1 MKPIAIWGTLVALA
15 STLLIAHPSSAAEG
29 CDGIDWPVK
38 QERALFAGTADT
50 VPAGKS
56 EGAAPALRLHEL
68 YSVALSPQ
76 DQVTFRVPPGGRKPA
91 DGAYAGVAVLH
102 ITRPG
107 TYRVSTDQ
115 PVRIDLEMGTQTVA
129 STNYLEQPGCSAPH
143 KIVQFTLAAGD
154 LLLELS
160 NARKAVV
167 LLTVTRATAVPGSK
181 G

>member
-1 MKPIAIWGTLVALA
+1 MARWGTLVALA
-15 STLLIAHPSSAAEG
+15 STGLLARPSSAADG

-50 VPAGKS
+50 VTAGKS
-56 EGAAPALRLHEL
+56 DSAAPTLRLQGLH
-68 YSVALSPQ
+68 SVALAPQ

-91 DGAYAGVAVLH
+91 ERAYAGVAVLH
-102 ITRPG
+102 ITRAG

-143 KIVQFTLAAGD
+143 KIVQFTLPVGD

-160 NARKAVV
+160 HARKAVV
-167 LLTVTRATAVPGSK
+167 LLTVTRAAAVPRSK
-181 G
+181 S